1 MSGELHEVLPL
12 DDARLLDEADP
23 LTETGQVDLNPAAI
37 EARQDAQVR
46 TLLEAESF
54 AFVIL
59 GGAHDLGDDIAKQ
72 SDGCEYVVVTT
83 REYRRFDVDN
93 R

>member
-1 MSGELHEVLPL
+1 MCLLPL
-12 DDARLLDEADP
+12 DDATMLDKADP
-23 LTETGQVDLNPAAI
+23 LTATGGVALRPDAI

-46 TLLEAESF
+46 TLLEAGEF

-59 GGAHDLGDDIAKQ
+59 GGAHDLQDNVVKL
-72 SDGCEYVVVTT
+72 SDGSCEYLVVTT
-83 REYRRFDVDN
+83 EAYRRFTSAPD